1 MLPGLLSGLAGLAA
15 GVGAIVFSVPAL
27 AGVAALC
34 ALFAAGASALLL
46 HRVRAAEEEAA
57 SAAALTSMRDLQLA
71 AEQKARDVVDEES
84 GLPDGRFFELA
95 LDSRV
100 ASGRRHLWPVTVVLL
115 DVELGPDVV
124 SRGART
130 EAVRQ
135 FVSVLRRTL
144 READIACRTGPATF
158 ALLLEDTSEEGG
170 VWTAER
176 LQIALARGSAS
187 RGGSPGPVR
196 RLAVGVAA
204 YPSHGLA
211 AEEILAR
218 ARGALARACRAE
230 SGSGLGQVEV
240 ARADLS

>member
-95 LDSRV
+95 LDGRV

-115 DVELGPDVV
+115 DVELGP
-124 SRGART
+124 
-130 EAVRQ
+130 
-135 FVSVLRRTL
+135 
-144 READIACRTGPATF
+144 
-158 ALLLEDTSEEGG
+158 
-170 VWTAER
+170 
-176 LQIALARGSAS
+176 
-187 RGGSPGPVR
+187 
-196 RLAVGVAA
+196 
-204 YPSHGLA
+204 
-211 AEEILAR
+211 
-218 ARGALARACRAE
+218 
-230 SGSGLGQVEV
+230 
-240 ARADLS
+240 

>member
-1 MLPGLLSGLAGLAA
+1 M
-15 GVGAIVFSVPAL
+15 V
-27 AGVAALC
+27 
-34 ALFAAGASALLL
+34 
-46 HRVRAAEEEAA
+46 
-57 SAAALTSMRDLQLA
+57 
-71 AEQKARDVVDEES
+71 
-84 GLPDGRFFELA
+84 
-95 LDSRV
+95 
-100 ASGRRHLWPVTVVLL
+100 
-115 DVELGPDVV
+115 
-124 SRGART
+124 
-130 EAVRQ
+130 
-135 FVSVLRRTL
+135 
-144 READIACRTGPATF
+144 
-158 ALLLEDTSEEGG
+158 EDTSEEGG

-196 RLAVGVAA
+196 RLAAGVAA

>member
-15 GVGAIVFSVPAL
+15 GVGAIVFALPAL
-27 AGVAALC
+27 AGLAALC
-34 ALFAAGASALLL
+34 ALAAAGASALLL
-46 HRVRAAEEEAA
+46 RRVRAAEDEASA
-57 SAAALTSMRDLQLA
+57 AAALTSMRDLQLA
-71 AEQKARDVVDEES
+71 AEQSASDVVDEES

-95 LDSRV
+95 LDGRV

-144 READIACRTGPATF
+144 READIACRTGPSTF

-176 LQIALARGSAS
+176 LQIALARGGAT

-196 RLAVGVAA
+196 RLAAGVAA
-204 YPSHGLA
+204 YPSHGLG

-218 ARGALARACRAE
+218 ARGALARACRTE